1 MKKLVAL
8 ILVAVMCLALV
19 ACYEP
24 REQTKS
30 VQDIEDAINALPKD
44 SYLIETTDY
53 LWDAD
58 LDIELKGEG
67 KVKYL
72 VYEAVMLDGKL
83 VASDYNMPLLRSC
96 EIIVLEFE
104 FTEDAESF
112 AQYMA
117 QTLESYKNE
126 DADGILPDWIV
137 KVREDYVVMAK
148 DQHHLDMVW

>member
-8 ILVAVMCLALV
+8 ILVAVMCLSLA
-19 ACYEP
+19 ACYDP
-24 REQTKS
+24 PEQTKS
-30 VQDIEDAINALPKD
+30 MQDIEDAINALPKG

-72 VYEAVMLDGKL
+72 VYEAVMIDGEL

-96 EIIVLEFE
+96 EIIVFEFE

-112 AQYMA
+112 AQYMV

-137 KVREDYVVMAK
+137 KVREDFVVMAK
-148 DQHHLDMVW
+148 DKHHLDMVW